1 MEKIL
6 IRHNGKFEY
15 QYVLNGKRYYQLTK
29 LIDRL
34 AREAGYDIENTGDG
48 SEDLKGD

>member
-6 IRHNGKFEY
+6 RRHNGKFEY
-15 QYVLNGKRYYQLTK
+15 QYELNGKRYFLLRQLIEK
-29 LIDRL
+29 LAL
-34 AREAGYDIENTGDG
+34 EAGYVIENTGDG